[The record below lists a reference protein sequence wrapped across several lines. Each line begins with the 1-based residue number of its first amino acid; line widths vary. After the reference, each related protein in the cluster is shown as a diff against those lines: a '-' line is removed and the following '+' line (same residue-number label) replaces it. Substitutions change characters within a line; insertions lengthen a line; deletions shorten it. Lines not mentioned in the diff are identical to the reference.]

1 MAQKGGVTKDIAL
14 SDGSVI
20 RMRASALIPKLYRI
34 HFERDLL
41 VDLSDLEKS
50 VKEKDEGKKANL
62 EISDLTI
69 FENIAWLM
77 ARHAARADGIEDFP
91 NNPDEWLDSIP
102 HVLDIYEILP
112 EISALLTAN
121 SKATSVPAK
130 K

>member
-1 MAQKGGVTKDIAL
+1 MALAGGITRDIAL

-34 HFERDLL
+34 HFERDVM
-41 VDLSDLEKS
+41 VDLADLEKS
-50 VKEKDEGKKANL
+50 IKEKDEGKKANL
-62 EISDLTI
+62 SISDLTV
-69 FENIAWLM
+69 FENISWLM

-91 NNPDEWLDSIP
+91 NDPDEWLDSIP

-112 EISALLTAN
+112 EITDLLSAN